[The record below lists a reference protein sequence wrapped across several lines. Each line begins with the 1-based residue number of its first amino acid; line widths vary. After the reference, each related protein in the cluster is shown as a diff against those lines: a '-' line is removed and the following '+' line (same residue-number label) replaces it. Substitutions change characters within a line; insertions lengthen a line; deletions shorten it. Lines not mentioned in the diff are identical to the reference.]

1 MSGCFIPSF
10 LLLSKEAAEDGP
22 PSVRTLTGK
31 ASPSCGYFKKGVFF
45 LSDPTTI
52 YILNRK
58 GGGQKKRGPVKERRI
73 YPCDEIVGNHVKSR

>member
-58 GGGQKKRGPVKERRI
+58 GGVRKRGAQLRKGG
-73 YPCDEIVGNHVKSR
+73 YTHVIKS